1 MFNGGRPIALHEP
14 DLTGNESRYTQE
26 CVESGWVSS
35 VGGFVDRFEKMLAE
49 YTGARRA
56 IATVNGTAA
65 LHLAMHLVGIGRDD
79 EVLVPALS
87 FAATAHAVHYLG
99 AIPHFID
106 VSERTLG
113 VDADKLESYLEQIAV
128 PEDRGLRNRKTG
140 RLIKAV
146 VPMHTFG
153 HPVDLEGLSRTCER
167 FGLVMIEDAAESLGS
182 FHKGRHTGT
191 RGRIGALSFNGNK
204 IVTTGGGG
212 ALLID
217 DPELA
222 DRAKHVST
230 TAKKPHRY
238 LFDHD
243 ELGFNY
249 RLPNINAAMGCA
261 QMERIDAFRQA
272 KRRLASAY
280 RERFAGIPGLSIFVE
295 PEGAESN
302 YWLNALLLDR
312 PDVTLRDTIIKTCIE
327 RGFLVRP
334 AWNLLCDLP
343 INQTCPRADLSTA
356 LNLLGRIVNLPS
368 SANLIERVKPA

>member
-1 MFNGGRPIALHEP
+1 MFDTARPVPLHEP
-14 DLTGNESRYTQE
+14 DLSGNEAQYTRE

-35 VGGFVDRFEKMLAE
+35 VGSFVDRFEDELAR
-49 YTGARRA
+49 YTGSRRA
-56 IATVNGTAA
+56 IAIVNGTAA
-65 LHLAMHLVGIGRDD
+65 LHLALHLIGTGRND

-99 AIPHFID
+99 AIPHFVD

-113 VDADKLESYLEQIAV
+113 IDADTLESYLEQIA
-128 PEDRGLRNRKTG
+128 EREAAGLRNRATG

-153 HPVDLEGLSRTCER
+153 HPVDLDGLSRVCGR
-167 FGLVMIEDAAESLGS
+167 FGLTMIEDAAESLGS
-182 FHKGRHTGT
+182 FYRGRHTGT
-191 RGRIGALSFNGNK
+191 WGRIGALSFNGNK

-217 DPELA
+217 DPDLA

-261 QMERIDAFRQA
+261 QMERIEQFRQA
-272 KRRLASAY
+272 KRHLADIY
-280 RERFAGIPGLSIFVE
+280 RERFAGLSGLRIFRE
-295 PEGAESN
+295 PEGTESN
-302 YWLNALLLDR
+302 YWLNALLLDES
-312 PDVTLRDTIIKTCIE
+312 DIALRDQIVETCIGH
-327 RGFLVRP
+327 GFLVRP
-334 AWNLLCDLP
+334 AWNLLSDLP
-343 INQTCPRADLSTA
+343 VNRACPRADLSQA
-356 LNLLGRIVNLPS
+356 RNLLGRIVSLPS
-368 SANLIERVKPA
+368 SARLAACLKTA